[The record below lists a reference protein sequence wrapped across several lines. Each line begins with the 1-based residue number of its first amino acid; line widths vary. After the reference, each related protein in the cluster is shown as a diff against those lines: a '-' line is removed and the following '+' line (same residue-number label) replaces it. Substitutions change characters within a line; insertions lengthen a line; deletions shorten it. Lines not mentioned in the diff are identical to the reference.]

1 MPTDDLNGL
10 PDVLRRLRPSR
21 AALDRDALMFG
32 AGRAS
37 APRVWPWRVA
47 AGVAVVFACAFALA
61 FVSVAT
67 RAPTPAVVPPA
78 PHARQA
84 DAVGEAD
91 QPAALPGGAPD
102 EAGPP
107 QPASPWSAALPAM
120 PEGQSDRLRDHL
132 LQWGLDGLGPPPPT
146 PPGRRSLDDL
156 LRSF

>member
-10 PDVLRRLRPSR
+10 PDVLRRLRPAR

-61 FVSVAT
+61 FVSVAA
-67 RAPTPAVVPPA
+67 RAPAPA
-78 PHARQA
+78 PAHPWQA
-84 DAVGEAD
+84 DAAAD
-91 QPAALPGGAPD
+91 DDRPATLPGGAPD

-107 QPASPWSAALPAM
+107 QPAPPWSAALPPT
-120 PEGQSDRLRDHL
+120 PEGPGEKLRDHL
-132 LQWGLDGLGPPPPT
+132 LQWGLDGLGPPPT